1 MVLGGPPAVLSDPR
15 LSISPLTCAPTSVYD
30 TDCKILSDPHQTT
43 PLHMHGSFPIT
54 MATTSAPP
62 RHDSLALQSQS
73 DFSFAKFREFPQEA
87 QQQQQLA
94 VDPTPSPGAKLP
106 PVQIPRNSVPGPASR
121 KYDIPARP
129 KPGRKPIETEQGS
142 KRKLQNRMAQR
153 NFRDRRAVKQHEMEV
168 KMEQMTKEHD
178 LAIQLKDAEIQ
189 HYREVIN
196 AKDAAIK
203 ARESEISMLQQQLSQ
218 FSNHRLNGLSPST
231 EQPSATSQSVSFF
244 DPFPRL

>member
-1 MVLGGPPAVLSDPR
+1 
-15 LSISPLTCAPTSVYD
+15 
-30 TDCKILSDPHQTT
+30 
-43 PLHMHGSFPIT
+43 MHGSFPIT

-73 DFSFAKFREFPQEA
+73 DFSFAKFREFPQQA

-106 PVQIPRNSVPGPASR
+106 PVQIPRNSVSGPASR

-153 NFRDRRAVKQHEMEV
+153 SFRDRRAVKQHQMEE
-168 KMEQMTKEHD
+168 KMEQMTKDHGF
-178 LAIQLKDAEIQ
+178 AIQSKDAEIQ
-189 HYREVIN
+189 ARDQQIQHYHEVIK

-203 ARESEISMLQQQLSQ
+203 ARESEISMLQQQLS
-218 FSNHRLNGLSPST
+218 NANNRLIGLSPST

-244 DPFPRL
+244 GPFSQL